1 MKTTHKIILIPVLMI
16 ISGCSYQG
24 SLAPDDSDP
33 YEQSNRGF
41 FEFNEELDEAILEP
55 VADTYDVVVPEI
67 AQSGFIN
74 FMKNAESPINIM
86 NLFLQGRPIESLES
100 LLNFSINSTI
110 GILGIFDP
118 ASKMGLKSYDED
130 FGTRYYR
137 APEVILMGEISEKV
151 DIVDVFR
158 RSEHVVPIVKEAIKI
173 NAKAIWL
180 QDGVINEEAAQVAT
194 SKNLLFVMNDCMLRR
209 HHQL

>member
-1 MKTTHKIILIPVLMI
+1 MSSIETINKIFTLRSIAVVGMSPKPQRPSHYVALYLKENGYNIIPVNPGH
-16 ISGCSYQG
+16 S
-24 SLAPDDSDP
+24 
-33 YEQSNRGF
+33 
-41 FEFNEELDEAILEP
+41 
-55 VADTYDVVVPEI
+55 EI
-67 AQSGFIN
+67 AG
-74 FMKNAESPINIM
+74 M
-86 NLFLQGRPIESLES
+86 
-100 LLNFSINSTI
+100 
-110 GILGIFDP
+110 
-118 ASKMGLKSYDED
+118 KSYSN
-130 FGTRYYR
+130 
-137 APEVILMGEISEKV
+137 LLEIPSKV

>member
-1 MKTTHKIILIPVLMI
+1 MSSIETINKIFTMRSIAVVGMSPRPQRPSHYVALYLKENGYNIIPVNP
-16 ISGCSYQG
+16 GH
-24 SLAPDDSDP
+24 
-33 YEQSNRGF
+33 
-41 FEFNEELDEAILEP
+41 
-55 VADTYDVVVPEI
+55 TEI
-67 AQSGFIN
+67 AG
-74 FMKNAESPINIM
+74 M
-86 NLFLQGRPIESLES
+86 
-100 LLNFSINSTI
+100 
-110 GILGIFDP
+110 
-118 ASKMGLKSYDED
+118 KSYSN
-130 FGTRYYR
+130 
-137 APEVILMGEISEKV
+137 LLEIPSKV